1 VKGTVAPLS
10 RKLIGSKDADLKRS
24 RSGKV
29 EDIRFNYQNK
39 NKKEKIERLL
49 LSIRRC
55 LALFWVKLALA
66 ALLPV

>member
-1 VKGTVAPLS
+1 
-10 RKLIGSKDADLKRS
+10 
-24 RSGKV
+24 V

-49 LSIRRC
+49 LSIRRR
-55 LALFWVKLALA
+55 LALFGVKLALA

>member
-1 VKGTVAPLS
+1 
-10 RKLIGSKDADLKRS
+10 
-24 RSGKV
+24 V

-55 LALFWVKLALA
+55 LGFFWVKLALA
-66 ALLPV
+66 ALAPV

>member
-1 VKGTVAPLS
+1 M
-10 RKLIGSKDADLKRS
+10 
-24 RSGKV
+24 
-29 EDIRFNYQNK
+29 RFNYQNK

-55 LALFWVKLALA
+55 LGFFWVKLALA

>member
-29 EDIRFNYQNK
+29 EDMRFNYQNK

-55 LALFWVKLALA
+55 LGLFGVKLALA

>member
-1 VKGTVAPLS
+1 
-10 RKLIGSKDADLKRS
+10 
-24 RSGKV
+24 V

-55 LALFWVKLALA
+55 LGLFGVKLALA

>member
-29 EDIRFNYQNK
+29 VDMRFNYQNK

-55 LALFWVKLALA
+55 LGLFWVKLALP
-66 ALLPV
+66 ALAPV

>member
-55 LALFWVKLALA
+55 LGFFWVKLALA
-66 ALLPV
+66 ALAPV

>member
-1 VKGTVAPLS
+1 VAPLS

-49 LSIRRC
+49 LSIRRR

>member
-1 VKGTVAPLS
+1 M
-10 RKLIGSKDADLKRS
+10 
-24 RSGKV
+24 
-29 EDIRFNYQNK
+29 RFNYQNK

-49 LSIRRC
+49 LSIRRR